1 MQTLSQNWKV
11 YLDTCCL
18 NRFFDDQIQPR
29 IRRATESVAEIV
41 SHFFL
46 MDWKWISS
54 EILIYEINQNKNLKH
69 RSYIKDLL
77 DYAYCTVLA
86 APQRSRAKQIEASG
100 FQNRDA
106 LHIAC
111 AESVDTDIFLTTD
124 DRMYKRANRFR
135 TQLRVLIEN
144 PYTWL
149 RKVI

>member
-1 MQTLSQNWKV
+1 MQIYSQNWKI

-29 IRRATESVAEIV
+29 ILRETESVAEIIT
-41 SHFFL
+41 HFIL
-46 MDWKWISS
+46 TDWKWISS

-69 RSYIKDLL
+69 RLYIKGLL
-77 DYAYCTVLA
+77 DYAHCTVLA
-86 APQRSRAKQIEASG
+86 VPQRSRAKQIESLG

-111 AESVDTDIFLTTD
+111 AESMDTDIFLTTD
-124 DRMYKRANRFR
+124 DRMYKRANRYR
-135 TQLRVLIEN
+135 MQLRVQIEN

-149 RKVI
+149 N